1 LINDKIN
8 LNSHLKI
15 SLEESSTESK
25 LVLNSFYFNNLRFS
39 RSDDVIDS
47 IKLRMR
53 AAREVDKMDDEKIK
67 VTLSVHLSD
76 EKGVMT
82 VELTA
87 TGVFDIS
94 KITDVTPEKL
104 EYIKDINTV
113 SIMFP
118 YIRSQISLLT
128 TQPGIAPISL
138 PPMNI
143 ESLLGK

>member
-1 LINDKIN
+1 MINDKIN